1 VLKSHQFGK
10 QRKRENLKTKSQTEI
25 DVVKLSMTQ
34 FKFIVIG
41 WSFSN
46 LVSTLDINDLRLVA
60 AEI

>member
-1 VLKSHQFGK
+1 M
-10 QRKRENLKTKSQTEI
+10 KTKSQTEI